1 MTASITNKLTFLGT
15 GTSTGVPLLGC
26 SCNVCLSADS
36 KDQRLRSSVVF
47 DVKGKKIIV
56 DIGPD
61 FRQQMFRAGISML
74 DACLL
79 THAHKDHVGGLDE
92 VRALNVFSQK
102 PFEIYLD
109 KIAEHTIKKQYD
121 YIFEGSSYPGIPK
134 INLNEITESAFHIDN
149 IHIQPIRV
157 MHYNLPVLG
166 YRIGNC
172 TYITDANFISEE
184 EKEKIKGSKILVLN
198 ALRKEA
204 HISHF
209 SLSEALLLI
218 EELKPEQAFLTHLS
232 HHMGLHEEIQK
243 ELPPNVFLAYDE
255 LTIEI

>member
-1 MTASITNKLTFLGT
+1 MTASTTNKLTFLGT

-26 SCNVCLSADS
+26 SCAVCLSADS

-47 DVKGKKIIV
+47 DLEGKKIIV

-61 FRQQMFRAGISML
+61 FRQQMFRAAISML

-102 PFEIYLD
+102 PFDIYLD

-134 INLNEITESAFHIDN
+134 INLNEINESAFNIGN

-209 SLSEALLLI
+209 TLSEALLLI